1 MIQRLEEELFNKI
14 QDNAT
19 LIIFG
24 ACDVGLKI
32 LRDINT
38 YKPTCKIIGFID
50 NYQKGTYNNL
60 PIYTLSR

>member
-38 YKPTCKIIGFID
+38 YKPCIM
-50 NYQKGTYNNL
+50 NL
-60 PIYTLSR
+60 